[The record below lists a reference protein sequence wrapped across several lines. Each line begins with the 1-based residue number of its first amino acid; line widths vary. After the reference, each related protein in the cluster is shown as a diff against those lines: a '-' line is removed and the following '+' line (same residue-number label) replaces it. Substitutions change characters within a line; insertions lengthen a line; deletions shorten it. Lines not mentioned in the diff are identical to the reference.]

1 MTAAARRVFS
11 IVRDPDGRE
20 VMEVDLTGIAL
31 LRLVVAVRNSWD
43 GDIEDIYEDAV
54 IQRLVMFG
62 VAVVALLAAWL
73 LRGPIR
79 ALAAMV
85 LE

>member
-1 MTAAARRVFS
+1 MDA
-11 IVRDPDGRE
+11 
-20 VMEVDLTGIAL
+20 DLILILVLAVLSSVAL

-54 IQRLVMFG
+54 IRRLVMLG

-73 LRGPIR
+73 LRGPVR
-79 ALAAMV
+79 SLAAMV
-85 LE
+85 LD

>member
-1 MTAAARRVFS
+1 MDA
-11 IVRDPDGRE
+11 
-20 VMEVDLTGIAL
+20 DLILILALAVLSSIAL

-54 IQRLVMFG
+54 IRRLVMLG